1 MMDARAKAAALSTER
16 WRVAAARI
24 GGRGEAELTDELKRN
39 VVLQTLSL
47 VNNQIDPWCAVA
59 IAQVLWDDVVLTTLK
74 LSINIGEE
82 GATALGVA
90 LKVNTVLATL
100 DLGGNYIRAE
110 GAAAI
115 AEALRGNGVLTDL
128 NLWANGIGD
137 EGAKAIGEA
146 LAVNGVLTSL
156 DVGSNGLT
164 EEAALGIVR
173 VERQRNKLTSLA
185 LENCGIGPTGA
196 AEIAEYV
203 SGSAV
208 LTELDLARND
218 IDNAGAVA
226 LASAMRVNQ
235 VLTALDISMNV
246 IADEGAAAIGG
257 ALAVNAVLKSIK
269 LRGNSLGTEGW
280 CAIFAALRDN
290 KENKIE
296 SWDLSGQGINAE
308 IAKVLVEYLSAS
320 AVLTTLDISRN
331 EIGEKGA
338 AAITACPARRR
349 LLIHGLEAASGGSC
363 SRRSPREASRQQA
376 WRSYLEHDT
385 GLLKVGGRGLTASEW
400 NALEAREHTE
410 GVLRGEDE
418 ELQAALLAS
427 LESIPH
433 ERLERALRNYE
444 RHHGLKPGSATFW
457 QVQRSS
463 AGFGGWIDAFADLDV
478 GGHDDEDGLLVSGA
492 EDESGDSD
500 DGRGGCAPLR
510 AGDAEEEAAL
520 QRALLESVGVR
531 FAGGEEDREGVAD

>member
-1 MMDARAKAAALSTER
+1 
-16 WRVAAARI
+16 VAAARI

-59 IAQVLWDDVVLTTLK
+59 IAQVLWDDVVLTALK

-90 LKVNTVLATL
+90 LKVNTVLVTL

-235 VLTALDISMNV
+235 VLAALDISMNV
-246 IADEGAAAIGG
+246 IANEGATAIGG

-338 AAITACPARRR
+338 AAIAEALRGKEVTTLAPSETGSIV
-349 LLIHGLEAASGGSC
+349 IHGLEAASGGSC

-376 WRSYLEHDT
+376 WRSHLEHDT

>member
-1 MMDARAKAAALSTER
+1 
-16 WRVAAARI
+16 
-24 GGRGEAELTDELKRN
+24 

-59 IAQVLWDDVVLTTLK
+59 IAQVLWDDVVLTALK

-90 LKVNTVLATL
+90 LKVNTVLVTL

-235 VLTALDISMNV
+235 VLAALDISMNV
-246 IADEGAAAIGG
+246 IANEGATAIGG

-308 IAKVLVEYLSAS
+308 IAKVLAEYLSAS

-338 AAITACPARRR
+338 AAIAEAPRVTTLAPCSPRPPR
-349 LLIHGLEAASGGSC
+349 LRGHRLAGPSPTNETGSIVIHGLEAASGGSC

-376 WRSYLEHDT
+376 WRSHLEHDT
-385 GLLKVGGRGLTASEW
+385 GLLKVGGRSPLTASEW
-400 NALEAREHTE
+400 NALDPAAADESRKQPE
-410 GVLRGEDE
+410 GVLSEGEDE